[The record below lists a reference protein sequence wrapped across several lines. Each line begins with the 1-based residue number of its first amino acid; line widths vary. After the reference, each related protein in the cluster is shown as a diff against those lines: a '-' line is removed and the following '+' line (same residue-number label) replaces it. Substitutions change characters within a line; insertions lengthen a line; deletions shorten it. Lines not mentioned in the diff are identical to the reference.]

1 MLVACDLPDPPQP
14 NNTIPDTYATK
25 HMPKGW
31 WSNQEIIE
39 EGRDLYLGRTKSSV
53 NCAKCHGKIGK
64 PGMTSA
70 RDLRN
75 TDTMK
80 KYSDSHLFWRI
91 SEGVPY
97 STMGAFKDKLSEDE
111 IWKVI
116 VFVST
121 LGMDGLQYDPGTKT
135 WVPDG

>member
-1 MLVACDLPDPPQP
+1 
-14 NNTIPDTYATK
+14 
-25 HMPKGW
+25 MPKGW
-31 WSNQEIIE
+31 WTNQKIVE
-39 EGRDLYLGRTKSSV
+39 EGRNLYLGRTQSSV
-53 NCAKCHGKIGK
+53 NCAKCHGKTGK
-64 PGMTSA
+64 PVMTGA

-80 KYSDSHLFWRI
+80 NYSDSHMFWRI

-97 STMGAFKDKLSEDE
+97 STMGAFKGNLSEDE

-121 LGMDGLQYDPGTKT
+121 LGMDGLQYDPGTQG
-135 WVPDG
+135 WVPTE